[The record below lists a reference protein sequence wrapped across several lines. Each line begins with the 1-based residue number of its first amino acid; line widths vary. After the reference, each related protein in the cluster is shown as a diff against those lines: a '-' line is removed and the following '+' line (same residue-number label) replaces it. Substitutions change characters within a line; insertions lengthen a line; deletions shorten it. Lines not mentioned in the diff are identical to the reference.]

1 MAELCGALA
10 TEATESGKE
19 GFHVTFDLRPTIYDL
34 RRSTYDF
41 RLLTFDKTVADRPCL
56 RLAPLHGSLWPMNV
70 ISQGIDL
77 VECSRIAAILDRHQ
91 TRFLFRVLTA
101 KEREAASRFADAIP
115 HISGRFAAKE
125 AVLKAL
131 GTGWRGQI
139 SWKDIEVTNNSLGK
153 PDVQLSGECS
163 RIAQKLGVTRI
174 LLSITHTRTH
184 AVASAIAL
192 DDKN

>member
-1 MAELCGALA
+1 MIRWVRSGSIHAGRAILPGFSVTSVAELFGDEPSL
-10 TEATESGKE
+10 
-19 GFHVTFDLRPTIYDL
+19 
-34 RRSTYDF
+34 
-41 RLLTFDKTVADRPCL
+41 VAPFANRPCL
-56 RLAPLHGSLWPMNV
+56 RLALLHGSLWPMNI

-91 TRFLFRVLTA
+91 KRFLFRVLTA

-153 PDVQLSGECS
+153 PEVQLSGECS

-174 LLSITHTRTH
+174 LLSISHTRTH
-184 AVASAIAL
+184 AVASAITL